1 MIKIALVICASFML
15 YASTAAAQKTS
26 PCNDDRK
33 LCAGIA
39 PGGDS
44 VRNCFREHIH
54 ELSSTCVL
62 ALIKLSRVDPTC
74 KTRLNRECANVKPG
88 EGRLAACLRSAV
100 AKLDDSCKNAFGR
113 AILGKR

>member
-1 MIKIALVICASFML
+1 MPRRKLSTKPRELDDKDRSGNLRLVHAVRIDCRRAKDIALQRRQKAVRGHCA
-15 YASTAAAQKTS
+15 
-26 PCNDDRK
+26 
-33 LCAGIA
+33 
-39 PGGDS
+39 GGDS

-88 EGRLAACLRSAV
+88 EGRLAACL
-100 AKLDDSCKNAFGR
+100 
-113 AILGKR
+113 